1 MQIVHTLVELFI
13 EAVPTVLF
21 VLLFYLLLRVTFFVP
36 LMRTMDERSARTE
49 GARREAEASQAA
61 AREKTRAYEEALRK
75 ARAAVYA
82 EQDAAR
88 RGLMEQRAA
97 AARDARSR
105 AMERVQKEKEQ
116 IAQEVAAAQAQ
127 LEATT
132 PQLAAE
138 IVHTLLAPNSGP
150 RPASEA
156 R

>member
-1 MQIVHTLVELFI
+1 MEIVHTIGELML
-13 EAVPTVLF
+13 EAVPTVII
-21 VLLFYLLLRVTFFVP
+21 VLLFYLLLRFTFFVP

-49 GARREAEASQAA
+49 GARREAEAGQAA

-82 EQDAAR
+82 EQDTAR
-88 RGLMEQRAA
+88 RAIMEQRAA
-97 AARDARSR
+97 AAREARSR

-116 IAQEVAAAQAQ
+116 IAQEVAAAHGQ

-132 PQLAAE
+132 PQLAVE
-138 IVHTLLAPNSGP
+138 IVRALLASNSGP
-150 RPASEA
+150 QQVSEA

>member
-13 EAVPTVLF
+13 EAVPTVII
-21 VLLFYLLLRVTFFVP
+21 VLLFYLLLRFTFFLP
-36 LMRTMDERSARTE
+36 LVRTMDERSARTE

-75 ARAAVYA
+75 ARVTVYA
-82 EQDAAR
+82 EQDVAR
-88 RGLMEQRAA
+88 RAIMEQRAA

-105 AMERVQKEKEQ
+105 AMERVQNEKDQ
-116 IAQEVAAAQAQ
+116 IAQEIAAAQAQ
-127 LEATT
+127 LESST

-138 IVHTLLAPNSGP
+138 IVRTLLVPNSGP

>member
-13 EAVPTVLF
+13 EAVPTVII
-21 VLLFYLLLRVTFFVP
+21 VLLFYLLLRFTFFLP
-36 LMRTMDERSARTE
+36 LVRTMDERSARTE

-75 ARAAVYA
+75 ARATVYA
-82 EQDAAR
+82 EQDVAR
-88 RGLMEQRAA
+88 RAIMEQRAA

-105 AMERVQKEKEQ
+105 AMEHVQNEKDQ
-116 IAQEVAAAQAQ
+116 IAQEIAAAQAQ
-127 LEATT
+127 LESAT

-138 IVHTLLAPNSGP
+138 IVRTLLVPNSGP